1 MRWII
6 GLSIINFVLLPVYLG
21 CQSDRESSKLPNDQ
35 SVSTKSKQATAE
47 VSVGGKTWKVDPSR
61 SYRATGVW
69 INPNPRPLTSTERA
83 RLEILRSEIKTLE
96 AQLTQRTDE
105 LDYIERIEK
114 PDIKIH
120 YSFGMP
126 LFKSSGEIID
136 LGEFPMEIENSNSPS
151 TTP

>member
-6 GLSIINFVLLPVYLG
+6 GLSIINFVLLLLYLG
-21 CQSDRESSKLPNDQ
+21 CQSNRETPSFPTDQ
-35 SVSTKSKQATAE
+35 TVNAKSKQATAE
-47 VSVGGKTWKVDPSR
+47 VSVGGKTWKIDPSR

-69 INPNPRPLTSTERA
+69 INPNPRPLTDTERA
-83 RLEILRSEIKTLE
+83 RLETLRSEIETLE
-96 AQLTQRTDE
+96 VQLAQRANE
-105 LDYIERIEK
+105 VDYLERIEK

-126 LFKSSGEIID
+126 LHKSSGDVID
-136 LGEFPMEIENSNSPS
+136 LGEFPMEMENFNPSS